1 MASAELDAPDAP
13 ACPLLGLAVDR
24 RTHYTFP
31 HPGHRCFTTQ
41 PPRTTAPDRQSGYC
55 LSADFARCDRFIA
68 WMGQGAAGDPS
79 RPSTVSDAPFA
90 QRGSAPSVAPAEV
103 TTAIVVFRKGNTLT
117 RIAAS
122 YGLTVQQIVDANRLA
137 SPDAVADGERLVIPL
152 SRRPGEGAGRG
163 TRTAGR

>member
-1 MASAELDAPDAP
+1 MVSAELDVPDAP

-31 HPGHRCFTTQ
+31 HPGHRCFATQ

-68 WMGQGAAGDPS
+68 WMGRGAAGDPS
-79 RPSTVSDAPFA
+79 SPPTVSDALFA
-90 QRGSAPSVAPAEV
+90 QRGSAPSVAPAEI
-103 TTAIVVFRKGNTLT
+103 TTAIVVFRRGNTLT

-163 TRTAGR
+163 ARTAGG